1 MAKVTLTI
9 NRRNYDISCDNGEE
23 VQLTRLGEYV
33 NRRVDEL
40 VAKVGQVGDARL
52 LVMACLLLAD
62 ELSEVYTELDVV
74 KEEKINSPQNTV
86 AEREL
91 ELIAL
96 RIESIAEKLE
106 EI

>member
-1 MAKVTLTI
+1 MV
-9 NRRNYDISCDNGEE
+9 S
-23 VQLTRLGEYV
+23 Q
-33 NRRVDEL
+33 
-40 VAKVGQVGDARL
+40 QVL
-52 LVMACLLLAD
+52 
-62 ELSEVYTELDVV
+62 
-74 KEEKINSPQNTV
+74 KKINSAQNTV

>member
-1 MAKVTLTI
+1 M
-9 NRRNYDISCDNGEE
+9 
-23 VQLTRLGEYV
+23 QLTRLGEYV

-74 KEEKINSPQNTV
+74 KEEKINSAQNTV